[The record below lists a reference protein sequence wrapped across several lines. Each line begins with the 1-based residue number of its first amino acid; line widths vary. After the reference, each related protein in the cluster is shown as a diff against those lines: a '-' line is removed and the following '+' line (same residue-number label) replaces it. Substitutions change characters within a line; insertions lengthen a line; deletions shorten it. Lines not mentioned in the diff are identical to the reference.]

1 MQSKK
6 SHRDEEDLGGEECSK
21 DGENLSQVEFLS
33 QSSYCETI
41 CYSHQ
46 QVRSKLIIFSTWNN
60 EKLRKNKEPPTEI
73 WKKFPKVTKWSIFV
87 FNELFYDSEIS
98 FQPVA
103 GVIGASFSGVSIMV
117 ANILKLFRVSHPF
130 FTFSISPPPPFHKK
144 NPLRLFRVSHFSH
157 FLSLFQSLH
166 FTLFKKKLLK
176 LFRLSRLFSY
186 FVSSPLHF
194 MYKYNPNPAWQKNQ
208 WSTFLD
214 STDQLCL
221 HLSGALWQVQVG
233 IYDLDRLE
241 RWYFIALF
249 DE

>member
-1 MQSKK
+1 M
-6 SHRDEEDLGGEECSK
+6 D
-21 DGENLSQVEFLS
+21 F
-33 QSSYCETI
+33 
-41 CYSHQ
+41 
-46 QVRSKLIIFSTWNN
+46 
-60 EKLRKNKEPPTEI
+60 
-73 WKKFPKVTKWSIFV
+73 
-87 FNELFYDSEIS
+87 FYDSKIS

-194 MYKYNPNPAWQKNQ
+194 MYKYNPKPCLTKRSMINISRFHRSAMPPPL
-208 WSTFLD
+208 WSSLT
-214 STDQLCL
+214 SP
-221 HLSGALWQVQVG
+221 G
-233 IYDLDRLE
+233 
-241 RWYFIALF
+241 WYL
-249 DE
+249 